1 MSKTENVELT
11 VLCLIEDGN
20 KILLQNRIKK
30 DWRGYALP
38 GGHEELGE
46 SIVEADEFLNENCY
60 NRKFPGCSKR
70 TDKK

>member
-1 MSKTENVELT
+1 MPDRRRQYDTASK
-11 VLCLIEDGN
+11 
-20 KILLQNRIKK
+20 QSKK

-60 NRKFPGCSKR
+60 NRKFP
-70 TDKK
+70 